1 MTETLGAFAV
11 LAWLAYLASRL
22 LASRHL
28 PELVGF
34 LIVGAV
40 LGPSGIELVSEHELA
55 SLRPL
60 TEIALA
66 VLMFIIGQRVSTRAL
81 RAARWTLTT
90 GVTQYVL
97 CAVFVFLATRAVGAD
112 RSVAL
117 VLAALAGAGA
127 PMTIAHIV
135 SSVKARGS
143 YAIGVVGTHAVS
155 DALATTTFAAVLPIA
170 TVLADQDA
178 DISAAVLDFV
188 QLGIGGAVLGLLG
201 GWFISRLGF
210 QIETSGELLLFFLV
224 HILL

>member
-40 LGPSGIELVSEHELA
+40 LGPSGIELISEHELA

-97 CAVFVFLATRAVGAD
+97 WFSWQPALLA
-112 RSVAL
+112 L
-117 VLAALAGAGA
+117 
-127 PMTIAHIV
+127 
-135 SSVKARGS
+135 
-143 YAIGVVGTHAVS
+143 IGR
-155 DALATTTFAAVLPIA
+155 LPWCSLPLPEP
-170 TVLADQDA
+170 VRQ
-178 DISAAVLDFV
+178 
-188 QLGIGGAVLGLLG
+188 
-201 GWFISRLGF
+201 
-210 QIETSGELLLFFLV
+210 
-224 HILL
+224 